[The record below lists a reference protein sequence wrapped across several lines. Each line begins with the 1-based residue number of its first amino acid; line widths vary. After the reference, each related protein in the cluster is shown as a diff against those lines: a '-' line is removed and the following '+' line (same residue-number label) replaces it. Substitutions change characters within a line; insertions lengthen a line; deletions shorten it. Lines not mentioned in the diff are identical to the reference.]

1 MIRALRGCSD
11 AQKLC
16 KRLGLGLAMMAM
28 TITAAQGFDGTQK
41 LNSSVMWQIS
51 EDPAQRF
58 VYPPGVPAVL
68 RPAKTATTL
77 RVEQYYSQ
85 PVDSASISIDLHG
98 SWPETDENSFVRDE
112 SRGWSGRY
120 VTVSAPA
127 CDNEQTLGGYRCV
140 LDVKVSPET
149 PSGTIGLS
157 TSLNISGRSFG
168 HQNGVFWI
176 ILPEMNAPHH
186 SRPFTKFDLS
196 SLGLSQ
202 RSMLAEESPYPAL
215 PALHRERAKR
225 ATVQITLE
233 GNFSLGTGFFVAN
246 AESIFPVFGSEMA
259 TKLRSL
265 PANTRFIVTAAHLFP
280 LSYGFSTRG
289 QIQNILE
296 NSESLFDDGETYDL
310 LVAGNLY
317 EKAGRLLVTN
327 MESDLALLALSPDA
341 ETKILGTGSMTELDL
356 FGLNIA
362 RSMNNSVA
370 LDVFGYPVSGRGEIT
385 HRRGYLP
392 PNGWPTDDTSNFGP
406 LIKFKLQAIDTSIN
420 LAEAGLSGGPIV
432 NFNGE
437 VVGLSMERPND
448 TNSLVAIDLTSLSGL
463 PANWLGADSEC
474 RLSFNPFDRVLRIIR
489 NNESCSYGRFGSPQ
503 KFSAL
508 TGEWSMQEVFGFAD
522 EN

>member
-1 MIRALRGCSD
+1 MPS
-11 AQKLC
+11 
-16 KRLGLGLAMMAM
+16 
-28 TITAAQGFDGTQK
+28 AQGFEGPQK

-51 EDPAQRF
+51 DDPTQRF
-58 VYPPGVPAVL
+58 VYPPGVPAVI
-68 RPAKTATTL
+68 RPASSATKL
-77 RVEQYYSQ
+77 RVEQYYSH

-98 SWPETDENSFVRDE
+98 SWPETAENSFVRDDKQ
-112 SRGWSGRY
+112 GWSGRY
-120 VTVSAPA
+120 VNVTAPV
-127 CDNEQTLGGYRCV
+127 CDNQPTLGGYRCV
-140 LDVKVSPET
+140 LDVTVAPNT

-157 TSLNISGRSFG
+157 TSLKISGRNFS

-176 ILPEMNAPHH
+176 ILPEMKAPHH
-186 SRPFTKFDLS
+186 IRPFTKFDTNVLAMATGA
-196 SLGLSQ
+196 SLT
-202 RSMLAEESPYPAL
+202 EESPYPAL
-215 PALHRERAKR
+215 SSLHRERAKR

-233 GNFSLGTGFFVAN
+233 GNFSLGSGFFVAN
-246 AESIFPVFGSEMA
+246 AESLFPVFGSEMA
-259 TKLRSL
+259 SKLQAL

-289 QIQNILE
+289 QIQSILE

-310 LVAGNLY
+310 LVAGTLY

-341 ETKILGTGSMTELDL
+341 ESKILGSGVMTELDL

-370 LDVFGYPVSGRGEIT
+370 LDVFGYPVSGRGAIT

-406 LIKFKLQAIDTSIN
+406 LIKFKLQAIDTSVN

-448 TNSLVAIDLTSLSGL
+448 TNSLVAIDLTSLASL
-463 PANWLGADSEC
+463 PAGWLGTDVDC
-474 RLSFNPFDRVLRIIR
+474 RLSFNPFDRVLRITTLAPTA
-489 NNESCSYGRFGSPQ
+489 G
-503 KFSAL
+503 L
-508 TGEWSMQEVFGFAD
+508 EVHKNFRL
-522 EN
+522 